1 MQTNRREF
9 LLCYP
14 YISESL
20 IGCVFNHL
28 KSLIDGSAFF
38 PRNYSVGVGGRIGK
52 LDRGGRGGRV
62 LVRKKISRFEIPR
75 GWRLCDLIILQTN
88 PVIKDYYFISNVSK
102 SKCINS
108 KTRQYQRIFKKRWAF
123 HAEED
128 EANVFLL
135 ENIVSAFEV

>member
-1 MQTNRREF
+1 M
-9 LLCYP
+9 
-14 YISESL
+14 
-20 IGCVFNHL
+20 NHL
-28 KSLIDGSAFF
+28 KSPIDRSAFF
-38 PRNYSVGVGGRIGK
+38 PRNYSVRVRGSYWQPRSGGEG
-52 LDRGGRGGRV
+52 GGRV

-88 PVIKDYYFISNVSK
+88 LVIKDYYFISNVSK
-102 SKCINS
+102 CKCINS

-135 ENIVSAFEV
+135 ENTVSAFEV